1 MKKLLSLVLVVLNIV
16 LLCGCSVKETI
27 ASDKQEYIVSALGF
41 DSEGE
46 KIKMTIEAIVINS
59 DDLKEDKENKLFS
72 GVGETVEEAMGD
84 IISQVTQP
92 LSLGHSAVAVMGSEL
107 DPTQTEKVFSFLN
120 DNGKINIAI
129 MMIYTKSAFELLS
142 VKPLSSVAVG
152 YDIMSM
158 LEVSEEEKG
167 TAFNNRLYEANSLK
181 FEEMKTYYLPFVG
194 IEDEKPL
201 VKGLGVFKDNRQVR
215 VLENKEIPLFCLAR
229 DSFTKGEFTLES
241 KKYKVDYSAVTYD
254 FKLKENL
261 EINLSLRLKAEGN
274 KEILKAETENFL
286 KGYDVCALGNVIRQ
300 KEPKIWS
307 KIKDNYEDFYKRAD
321 IKVNIYE

>member
-92 LSLGHSAVAVMGSEL
+92 LSLGHSAVAVMGSGL
-107 DPTQTEKVFSFLN
+107 KPAQTEKIISFLN

-167 TAFNNRLYEANSLK
+167 TAFNNRLYEVNSLRL
-181 FEEMKTYYLPFVG
+181 EEMKTYYLPF
-194 IEDEKPL
+194 IDTEDEKLL
-201 VKGLGVFKDNRQVR
+201 VKGLGVFKENRLVEI
-215 VLENKEIPLFCLAR
+215 LENNEIPFFCLAR
-229 DSFTKGEFTLES
+229 DSFTKGEFTLENE
-241 KKYKVDYSAVTYD
+241 KFKVDYSAVTYD

-261 EINLSLRLKAEGN
+261 EINLNLRLKAEGN

-300 KEPKIWS
+300 KEPKIWD
-307 KIKDNYEDFYKRAD
+307 KIKDNYEDFYKGAD
-321 IKVNIYE
+321 IRVNIYE